1 MYPFLAELKQ
11 NKQYDKYKT
20 NEYGITVKE
29 RWKITFF
36 FYLFVDGNIYNF
48 EQIIQYA
55 IMT

>member
-36 FYLFVDGNIYNF
+36 LPFCRWKYL
-48 EQIIQYA
+48 
-55 IMT
+55 